1 MSGWRRDSYLR
12 YCSVTPKILLFG
24 VVLLVLAGLIKVV
37 ELLTLRITKQLRLDI
52 VIDFSNIIVLILLL
66 SVFVFLLTILER
78 IFRSNKRN
86 IMYILRKRLCAVCYG
101 NPLRLKE
108 GEIEPIV
115 IVSRTNKGYKI
126 RVDSISSSFDDV
138 SNLGMEISGCLRK
151 RYGNYAVVAKEED
164 IAGRYVDYFIED
176 VVSNFYKQSV
186 YSSLSD
192 VPTHLTR
199 SRLRRKRIR
208 HQSSRNRKR

>member
-1 MSGWRRDSYLR
+1 
-12 YCSVTPKILLFG
+12 
-24 VVLLVLAGLIKVV
+24 
-37 ELLTLRITKQLRLDI
+37 
-52 VIDFSNIIVLILLL
+52 
-66 SVFVFLLTILER
+66 
-78 IFRSNKRN
+78 
-86 IMYILRKRLCAVCYG
+86 
-101 NPLRLKE
+101 
-108 GEIEPIV
+108 
-115 IVSRTNKGYKI
+115 
-126 RVDSISSSFDDV
+126 
-138 SNLGMEISGCLRK
+138 MEISGCLRK

-199 SRLRRKRIR
+199 NRLRRKRIR